1 MRNKII
7 REPAKAGAFY
17 PDNKVELNA
26 MIDEFL
32 EKAELPQLDN
42 YIRGLIVPHAGYIY
56 SGQVAA
62 YGYKTLISPST
73 SSGPIKTVV
82 LIGNSHK
89 EYFDGISVYEK
100 GYFRTPLGDV
110 EIDKDLAK
118 KIIDSNEKIIFKES
132 VHINEHSLEVQLPF
146 LQKVL
151 KNFRIVPIIM
161 GNDSPKTINILIN
174 ALKGLVDDNTLVI
187 ASSDLSHYPKY
198 EDAKYSDGKIIEAIL
213 TGKRENLVKTISKLE
228 QKGISNLQTR
238 ACAQGS
244 IEVVMGLL
252 GDSMNIKLLKYA
264 NSGDVTGDKSQVVGY
279 AAIVFTVQVFR
290 GNK

>member
-7 REPAKAGAFY
+7 RESAVAGTFY
-17 PDNKVELNA
+17 PDNKAELSV

-32 EKAELPQLDN
+32 NKAELPKLDKN
-42 YIRGLIVPHAGYIY
+42 IRAIIVPHAGYVY

-62 YGYKTLISPST
+62 YSYKSLT
-73 SSGPIKTVV
+73 GQDIKTII

-89 EYFDGISVYEK
+89 EYFDGISVYER

-118 KIIDSNEKIIFKES
+118 KTIDANEKITFKES
-132 VHINEHSLEVQLPF
+132 AHISEHSLEVQLPF

-151 KNFRIVPIIM
+151 PASGWKIVPIIM
-161 GNDSPKTINILIN
+161 GNDSLETIDILIN

-213 TGKRENLVKTISKLE
+213 TGKRENFVKTISKLE
-228 QKGISNLQTR
+228 QKGISNLQTC

-244 IEVVMGLL
+244 IEVVMELFKDSKITLL
-252 GDSMNIKLLKYA
+252 NYV
-264 NSGDVTGDKSQVVGY
+264 NSGDVSEDESRVVGY